1 MNMRMTYAEIP
12 ADSVVY
18 DPQTGLFPFS
28 SRKEVDKD
36 HVYRIAQSIEETGYW
51 SPILVRAKTMQ
62 GLAGNHRFLA
72 LLHLAEKNGTPLETL
87 KIPAL
92 LVECDEGEAV
102 AIGLL
107 ENEMRKQLTQW
118 ELVKAILRVSS
129 KRGEAVERLYR
140 LDGKTVEQLRF
151 WPDGLDHDAEE
162 EAIKRSARARL
173 PSDWWR
179 AIHERLADH
188 DQLRACL
195 QEKLRDPSWVLGRTL
210 EDLNEEITLELRG
223 SGIRF
228 EAGKTWN
235 SVPSAKCLG
244 NQTSFGEVIRTLSD
258 DPDRPPATLDGRW
271 PGACRYLRLFPK
283 YIRHLAP
290 LPERECCART
300 SGHQPAAMAV
310 GSGNSDAERHPSA
323 ENPRPLEVIDA
334 YCVDPRWQRA
344 DSCFGELEG
353 LAADE
358 AVSTFRDAGLP
369 AVLHSGVGEL
379 EAGGQF
385 VWRRPDI
392 SGAECTPSSCPFA
405 GNDPPGIVIPI
416 YPHGPGDPV
425 CLNTM
430 CGMPAREE
438 KGNREADARRT
449 DPAGL
454 QEALDGLRGMSLRRT
469 LFSPPGKGVL
479 LTDTFVLA
487 ALEEVLVP
495 KWDVKTMLHVA
506 AGCLLAG
513 DVGEMND
520 RETNGFPRSP
530 AGPET
535 LLSPSALREHAS
547 DHEVREAFKSVR
559 DRYVKTA
566 QDLERWIACLVLVRT
581 WRDCTDTLEGAE
593 SALERLAWIS
603 ASTDTVGD

>member
-18 DPQTGLFPFS
+18 DTQTGLFPFS

-36 HVYRIAQSIEETGYW
+36 HVCRIAQSIEETGYW
-51 SPILVRAKTMQ
+51 SPILLRAKTMQ

-72 LLHLAEKNGTPLETL
+72 LLYLAEKSRTPLETL
-87 KIPAL
+87 KVPAL
-92 LVECDEGEAV
+92 LVECDEEEAV

-107 ENEMRKQLTQW
+107 ENEMRKQITQW

-129 KRGEAVERLYR
+129 KRGGAVERLYR

-151 WPDGLDHDAEE
+151 WPDGLDHKAEE
-162 EAIKRSARARL
+162 EAIKRIARTRL
-173 PSDWWR
+173 PSEWWR
-179 AIHERLADH
+179 VIQEQLTDH
-188 DQLRACL
+188 DQLRATL
-195 QEKLRDPSWVLGRTL
+195 QERLRDPSWVIGRTL
-210 EDLNEEITLELRG
+210 EDLNEEITLELRA

-228 EAGKTWN
+228 ETGKTWN
-235 SVPSAKCLG
+235 PVPTARCLG
-244 NQTSFGEVIRTLSD
+244 NQTSFGEVIRALSD
-258 DPDRPPATLDGRW
+258 DPDRPVPTLDGRW
-271 PGACRYLRLFPK
+271 PGACRYLRLFPT
-283 YIRHLAP
+283 YIQHLAP

-300 SGHQPAAMAV
+300 SGHQLAPMAE
-310 GSGNSDAERHPSA
+310 GSGNSDAERHSSA
-323 ENPRPLEVIDA
+323 EGTRLLEEIEA

-369 AVLHSGVGEL
+369 AVLHGRVGEL
-379 EAGGQF
+379 EAAGQF

-392 SGAECTPSSCPFA
+392 SGAECTPSSCPF
-405 GNDPPGIVIPI
+405 GGDDPPGIVMPI

-425 CLNTM
+425 CLNAM

-438 KGNREADARRT
+438 GGNRETDARQT
-449 DPAGL
+449 DPGGL
-454 QEALDGLRGMSLRRT
+454 QEALDKLRRMSIQRT
-469 LFSPPGKGVL
+469 LFSPPGNGVL
-479 LTDTFVLA
+479 LTDPLVLA

-495 KWDVKTMLHVA
+495 KWDVKTMLHIA
-506 AGCLLAG
+506 TGCLLAG

-520 RETNGFPRSP
+520 RETDGFPRSP

-535 LLSPSALREHAS
+535 PLSPSALREHAP
-547 DHEVREAFKSVR
+547 DHEVREEFKSVR

-581 WRDCTDTLEGAE
+581 WRDCTDTLEGAK

-603 ASTDTVGD
+603 ASTDTVGG